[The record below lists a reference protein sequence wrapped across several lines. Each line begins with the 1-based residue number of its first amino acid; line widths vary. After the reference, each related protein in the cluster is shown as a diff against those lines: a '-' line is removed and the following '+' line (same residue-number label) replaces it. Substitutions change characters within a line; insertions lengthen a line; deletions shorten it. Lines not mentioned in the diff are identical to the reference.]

1 MGGLRHGLPTVAVV
15 GRPNVGKST
24 FFNRVIGSKI
34 AIVEDQPGVTRDRNF
49 ARAEWAGRAFYLVDT
64 GGIEV
69 DTKELLPVAVRQQVD
84 AAIQESDLIV
94 FIVDAQTGPHPVD
107 FRIADMLRTA
117 DRPVMLVV
125 NKMDKWPD
133 DQSHLDFWQLGLS
146 EPVPVSSVSGKGSG
160 DLLDTLVGMLP
171 AVPHGESTE
180 EALYVAVIGKP
191 NVGKSSFINKLLGEE
206 RLVVSSVAGTTRDS
220 IDTPYRYQ
228 GRTLI
233 FIDTAGLR
241 RQSKIDPGLEY
252 YSSLRTQ
259 RAIDRADVCIL
270 MIDATEEDVL
280 IQDLRIAEK
289 AWSGGASLVVVVNKW
304 DLVEKETGT
313 AEKFEK
319 RFKDRAPQLRWV
331 PMIFTSAITGQRVHK
346 VLDHVLEVADARSK
360 RVSTRMVNEV
370 LKELTIRQPP
380 PHYRGFPVKLIYG
393 TQADIQPPTF
403 VIFVNHPKALPESY
417 LRYLHNGFREA
428 WGFHGTPLRIRLRA
442 RREKKEA

>member
-1 MGGLRHGLPTVAVV
+1 MRHGLPTVAVV

-24 FFNRVIGSKI
+24 FFNRLIGHKL

-69 DTKELLPVAVRQQVD
+69 DNNEQLPAAVRHQVN
-84 AAIQESDLIV
+84 AAIEESDVIV
-94 FIVDAQTGPHPVD
+94 FVVDGLIGPHPVD

-117 DRPVMLVV
+117 NRPVMLAV
-125 NKMDKWPD
+125 NKMDRWPE
-133 DQSHLDFWQLGLS
+133 DQSHLDFWQLGLTD
-146 EPVPVSSVSGKGSG
+146 PVPVSSISGKGSG
-160 DLLDTLVGMLP
+160 DLLDTLVAMLP
-171 AVPHGESTE
+171 DMPGDESAE

-206 RLVVSSVAGTTRDS
+206 RLVVSEIAGTTRDS
-220 IDTPYRYQ
+220 IDTPYRYH
-228 GRTLI
+228 GRTLV

-241 RQSKIDPGLEY
+241 RQSKIDPGVEY
-252 YSSLRTQ
+252 FSSLRTQ
-259 RAIDRADVCIL
+259 RSIDRADVCIL

-313 AEKFEK
+313 AEKYEK

-331 PMIFTSAITGQRVHK
+331 PMIFTSALTGQRVNK
-346 VLDHVLEVADARSK
+346 VLDHVLEVADARKK

-370 LKELTIRQPP
+370 LKELQIRQPP
-380 PHYRGFPVKLIYG
+380 PHYRGFPVKLLYA
-393 TQADIQPPTF
+393 TQADTQPPTF

-428 WGFHGTPLRIRLRA
+428 WGFRGTPLRIRLRA
-442 RREKKEA
+442 RREQKEA

>member
-1 MGGLRHGLPTVAVV
+1 MRHGLPTVAVV

-24 FFNRVIGSKI
+24 FFNRILGQKL

-49 ARAEWAGRAFYLVDT
+49 ARAEWGGRAFYLVDT

-69 DTKELLPVAVRQQVD
+69 DTKETIPSAVRHQVD
-84 AAIQESDLIV
+84 AAIKESDLIV
-94 FIVDAQTGPHPVD
+94 FVVDGIAGPHPVD
-107 FRIADMLRTA
+107 FRVAEMLRTA

-125 NKMDKWPD
+125 NKMDRWPE

-146 EPVPVSSVSGKGSG
+146 DPIPVSSVSGKGSG

-171 AVPHGESTE
+171 EQPEEETTE

-206 RLVVSSVAGTTRDS
+206 RLVVAPMAGTTRDS
-220 IDTPYRYQ
+220 IDTPYRFH
-228 GRTLI
+228 GRTII

-241 RQSKIDPGLEY
+241 KQAKIDPGVEY
-252 YSSLRTQ
+252 FSSLRTQ

-280 IQDLRIAEK
+280 VQDLRIAEK
-289 AWSGGASLVVVVNKW
+289 AWSAGASLVVVVNKW

-313 AEKFEK
+313 AEKYEK
-319 RFKDRAPQLRWV
+319 KFKERAPQLRWV
-331 PMIFTSAITGQRVHK
+331 PMIFTSAITGQRVNK
-346 VLDHVLEVADARSK
+346 VLDHVVEVAEARKK

-370 LKELTIRQPP
+370 LKELAIRQPP
-380 PHYRGFPVKLIYG
+380 PHYRGFPVKLLYA
-393 TQADIQPPTF
+393 TQADTQPPTF

-428 WGFHGTPLRIRLRA
+428 WGFRGTPLRIRLRA
-442 RREKKEA
+442 RREQKEA

>member
-1 MGGLRHGLPTVAVV
+1 MRHGLPTVAVV

-24 FFNRVIGSKI
+24 FFNRVIGHKL

-69 DTKELLPVAVRQQVD
+69 DNKEQIPSAVRHQVN
-84 AAIQESDLIV
+84 AAIEESDVIV
-94 FIVDAQTGPHPVD
+94 FVVDGMLGPHPVD
-107 FRIADMLRTA
+107 HRIADMLRTA

-125 NKMDKWPD
+125 NKMDKWPE
-133 DQSHLDFWQLGLS
+133 DQSHLDFWQLGLAD
-146 EPVPVSSVSGKGSG
+146 PIPVSSVSGKGSG
-160 DLLDTLVGMLP
+160 DLLDVLVNMLP
-171 AVPHGESTE
+171 AHEEDESGEET
-180 EALYVAVIGKP
+180 LYVAVIGKP

-206 RLVVSSVAGTTRDS
+206 RLVVSDIAGTTRDS
-220 IDTPYRYQ
+220 IDTPYRFK
-228 GRTLI
+228 GRTLV

-241 RQSKIDPGLEY
+241 RQSKIDPGVEY
-252 YSSLRTQ
+252 FSSLRTQ
-259 RAIDRADVCIL
+259 RSIDRADVCIL
-270 MIDATEEDVL
+270 MIDATEEEVL

-289 AWSGGASLVVVVNKW
+289 AWSTGASLVVVVNKW

-313 AEKFEK
+313 AEKYEK

-331 PMIFTSAITGQRVHK
+331 PMIFTSALTGQRVAK
-346 VLDHVLEVADARSK
+346 VLDLVLDVADARKK

-370 LKELTIRQPP
+370 LKELQIRQPP
-380 PHYRGFPVKLIYG
+380 PHYRGFPVKLLYA
-393 TQADIQPPTF
+393 TQADTQPPTF

-428 WGFHGTPLRIRLRA
+428 WGFKGTPLRIRLRA
-442 RREKKEA
+442 RREQKEA

>member
-1 MGGLRHGLPTVAVV
+1 MKHGLPTVAVV

-24 FFNRVIGSKI
+24 FFNRVIGQKL
-34 AIVEDQPGVTRDRNF
+34 AIVDDQPGVTRDRNF
-49 ARAEWAGRAFYLVDT
+49 ARAEWAGRAFYLIDT
-64 GGIEV
+64 GGVEV
-69 DTKELLPVAVRQQVD
+69 DTKETMPLAIRHQVN

-94 FIVDAQTGPHPVD
+94 FVVDALTGPHPVD
-107 FRIADMLRTA
+107 FRIAEMLRTTE
-117 DRPVMLVV
+117 RPVMLIA

-146 EPVPVSSVSGKGSG
+146 DPIPVSSVSGKGSG
-160 DLLDTLVGMLP
+160 DLLDLMVSMLP
-171 AVPHGESTE
+171 PVPEDESTE

-191 NVGKSSFINKLLGEE
+191 NVGKSSFINKLLGEQ
-206 RLVVSSVAGTTRDS
+206 RLVVSEVAGTTRDS
-220 IDTPYRYQ
+220 IDTPYRYH
-228 GRTLI
+228 GHNI
-233 FIDTAGLR
+233 VFIDTAGLR

-259 RAIDRADVCIL
+259 RAIDRADICVL

-289 AWSGGASLVVVVNKW
+289 AWSSGTSLVVVVNKW

-313 AEKFEK
+313 AEKYEK

-331 PMIFTSAITGQRVHK
+331 PMLFTSALTGQRVTK
-346 VLDHVLEVADARSK
+346 VLDLVLEVAEERKK

-370 LKELTIRQPP
+370 MKELAIRQPP
-380 PHYRGFPVKLIYG
+380 PHYRGFPVKLLYG
-393 TQADIQPPTF
+393 TQADTQPPTF
-403 VIFVNHPKALPESY
+403 VLFVNHPKALPESY

-428 WGFHGTPLRIRLRA
+428 WTFRGTPLRIRLRA
-442 RREKKEA
+442 RREQKEA